1 MAVFSSAVGWLG
13 SAARGHKLDP
23 SKWLQQD
30 VASMAS
36 QKCILKMAQFEPSG
50 LRQGMLDE
58 SCSITVGMANGGTVV
73 IGKGAVDKDGYKGA
87 ADVDAV
93 AGAGLIT

>member
-1 MAVFSSAVGWLG
+1 
-13 SAARGHKLDP
+13 
-23 SKWLQQD
+23 
-30 VASMAS
+30 
-36 QKCILKMAQFEPSG
+36 
-50 LRQGMLDE
+50 MLDG

-93 AGAGLIT
+93 AGAGPIT